1 MDERRTPRVVVDLN
15 LDGFMESRA
24 CRVAVYDLS
33 MDGCSI
39 QIDGEWPIQA
49 GSCVT
54 LKFPGGVIASGSL
67 AWVNR
72 RNGGVQF
79 AARLPEALVTDLAF
93 APGSTV
99 EKTKD
104 RSSLAR
110 PQAFGGGSRTSRPP
124 L

>member
-1 MDERRTPRVVVDLN
+1 MDERRASRVVVDLHV
-15 LDGFMESRA
+15 DGVMESQA
-24 CRVAVYDLS
+24 CRVFVYDLS

-39 QIDGEWPIQA
+39 EIEGDCPVQSGC
-49 GSCVT
+49 GVT
-54 LKFPGGVIASGSL
+54 LKFPDGLIATGRL
-67 AWVNR
+67 AWALR

-79 AARLPEALVTDLAF
+79 ATRLPDALVADLAL
-93 APGSTV
+93 ASGISK

-110 PQAFGGGSRTSRPP
+110 PEAFDGGSSTPRRP